1 MACLRRRDD
10 GPGEAE
16 PEGSMIDVPG
26 GRLHVVID
34 GTGPPV
40 ILCSGLG
47 GRSFDWDDVASR
59 LADRRVIRF
68 DRPGVGGSPDD
79 GEFPT
84 VAGEARRIAS
94 VLTALRIDK
103 ADVVGHSMGGF
114 YAEGFARL
122 YPDRCGHLV
131 LLDSSV
137 PDQRPVLPRRW
148 RLAVARAV
156 ASVARTKTGTFLA
169 AVVREYVAYPE
180 LCNEIR
186 QLRRDA
192 PLPVA
197 THVAMAD
204 TGRFSLLGR
213 RWLRLQQ
220 DLSREL
226 NAEFTVISPSG
237 HRVMIDQPDA
247 VAALFTA

>member
-1 MACLRRRDD
+1 
-10 GPGEAE
+10 
-16 PEGSMIDVPG
+16 MIDVPG
-26 GRLHVVID
+26 GRLHVVVD
-34 GTGPPV
+34 GAGPAV

-47 GRSFDWDDVASR
+47 GRSFDWDDVVSR
-59 LADRRVIRF
+59 IAGRMVIRF
-68 DRPGVGGSPDD
+68 DRPGVGDSPDD

-84 VAGEARRIAS
+84 IAGEAQRIAD
-94 VLTALRIDK
+94 VLSAVGVEH

-122 YPDRCGHLV
+122 HPDRCGPLL

-148 RLAVARAV
+148 RLAVARTVASV
-156 ASVARTKTGTFLA
+156 ASVARTKTGAFFA
-169 AVVREYVAYPE
+169 AVVREYIAYPE
-180 LCNEIR
+180 LCDEVR
-186 QLRRDA
+186 QLRRNTPFEA
-192 PLPVA
+192 A

-204 TGRFSLLGR
+204 TGRSGLLGR

-220 DLSREL
+220 NLASEL

-247 VAALFTA
+247 VAALITA